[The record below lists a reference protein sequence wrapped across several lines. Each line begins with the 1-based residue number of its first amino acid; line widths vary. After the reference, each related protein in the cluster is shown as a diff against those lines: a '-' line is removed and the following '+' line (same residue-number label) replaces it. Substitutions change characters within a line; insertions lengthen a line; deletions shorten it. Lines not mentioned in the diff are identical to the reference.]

1 MTFRSSSPSSIRFG
15 IVWCEVRRAMV
26 RAVPVIPGVTA
37 RAWKLGAPALGSG
50 LAGENGVT
58 QAADLPGQGQT
69 GSGVPRLLGLRVP
82 EEPIAE
88 IPTDDAHALEAK

>member
-1 MTFRSSSPSSIRFG
+1 
-15 IVWCEVRRAMV
+15 
-26 RAVPVIPGVTA
+26 
-37 RAWKLGAPALGSG
+37 LGSG

-88 IPTDDAHALEAK
+88 IPTDDAHALEAKQERATRAFRDPGWVAQAARA